1 MYETGIDV
9 EMAVKS
15 ITDGFQDMGI
25 DAVYCNGKQKQ
36 FVLVQ
41 SKWRTEGSESCSQ
54 NEIFT
59 FVEDIK
65 RVMSLDFAG
74 ANDKI
79 KQKIPEI
86 SLAIKDMDY
95 TLMTIFCHTGSQ
107 SMNGVHQL

>member
-54 NEIFT
+54 MRF
-59 FVEDIK
+59 
-65 RVMSLDFAG
+65 
-74 ANDKI
+74 
-79 KQKIPEI
+79 
-86 SLAIKDMDY
+86 
-95 TLMTIFCHTGSQ
+95 
-107 SMNGVHQL
+107 

>member
-9 EMAVKS
+9 EMAAKS

-25 DAVYCNGKQKQ
+25 DAVYCNEKQKQ
-36 FVLVQ
+36 LVLVQ
-41 SKWRTEGSESCSQ
+41 MENRREWGCSQ
-54 NEIFT
+54 NEILT
-59 FVEDIK
+59 FVEGIK

-86 SLAIKDMDY
+86 SLAIKDGLYINDY
-95 TLMTIFCHTGSQ
+95 FLSYWITRYE
-107 SMNGVHQL
+107 